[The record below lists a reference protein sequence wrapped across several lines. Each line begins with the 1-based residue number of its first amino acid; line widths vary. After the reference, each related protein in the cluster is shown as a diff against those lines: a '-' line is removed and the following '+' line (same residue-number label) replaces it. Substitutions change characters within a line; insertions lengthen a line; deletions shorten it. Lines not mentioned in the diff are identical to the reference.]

1 MPQGSANVRQG
12 PAPQGDL
19 PGYGVV
25 SVIHVVSRTNS
36 RSTMKWTQRIAH
48 ALTGMA
54 GMNTRLMRPCN
65 SNFAAC
71 SAVRWSMLSLS
82 WLWFAL
88 SMIVLTAGCSAEK
101 QTRSEAAR
109 PVKTMV
115 VAAGNEPFVRT
126 FPGKVEASKSVE
138 LAFQVPG
145 LLVKLPVKEGQK
157 VAKGEVIAQLRQDE
171 FQARR
176 KSIQGQLDQARATL
190 SALQLGERP
199 EERLRREAQLRAAE
213 AKLANAKTEFD
224 RYARLVKTSAVSR
237 SEYELAETAYRVAQ
251 EDQKAALQL
260 VGKGT
265 GARKEDIDAQLA
277 QVRTIEGRLAE
288 ANIQRAP
295 YDGVVAQR
303 SVDEGQ
309 TIVANKPVV
318 TFQNLDE
325 IDVVADVPEAAIAA
339 GIRSPAIRNMIA
351 ELSAVPGRQFPVR
364 VKEVAQVADATT
376 QTFPVRVVMRAPRGV
391 TVLPGMTATIVAT
404 YQRPGTQGKRI
415 LVPIS
420 AVYKQ
425 ASGDQVAWVVGAY
438 EMISRRVVKMGAAT
452 GGDVEI
458 LSGLRPGDRVVVAG
472 APFLSEGMKVR
483 DLGDALGDGQR

>member
-1 MPQGSANVRQG
+1 M
-12 PAPQGDL
+12 
-19 PGYGVV
+19 
-25 SVIHVVSRTNS
+25 
-36 RSTMKWTQRIAH
+36 
-48 ALTGMA
+48 
-54 GMNTRLMRPCN
+54 
-65 SNFAAC
+65 
-71 SAVRWSMLSLS
+71 SLS
-82 WLWFAL
+82 RLSFAL
-88 SMIVLTAGCSAEK
+88 SLIILTVGCSSEK

-109 PVKTMV
+109 PVKTMLV
-115 VAAGNEPFVRT
+115 GTGNEPFVRT

-157 VAKGEVIAQLRQDE
+157 VTKGEIVAQLRQDE
-171 FQARR
+171 FQARV
-176 KSIQGQLDQARATL
+176 KSIQGQLDQARASL

-199 EERLRREAQLRAAE
+199 EERFSREAQLRAAE
-213 AKLANAKTEFD
+213 AKVANAKTEFD

-251 EDQKAALQL
+251 EDQKAAQQL
-260 VGKGT
+260 VEKGT
-265 GARKEDIDAQLA
+265 GARKEDIDAQAA

-288 ANIQRAP
+288 ANIQLRDSTLRAP

-303 SVDEGQ
+303 SADEGQ
-309 TIVANKPVV
+309 TIIANKPVV

-339 GIRSPAIRNMIA
+339 GIRSPAITNMVA

-364 VKEVAQVADATT
+364 VKEVAQVADPTT
-376 QTFPVRVVMRAPRGV
+376 QTFPVRVAMKAPRGV
-391 TVLPGMTATIVAT
+391 TVLPGMTATVVAT

-425 ASGDQVAWVVGAY
+425 ESGDQVAWVVGPY

-483 DLGDALGDGQR
+483 DLGDALGGSQR